1 MLRPPGHY
9 PIFGLLG
16 RDQHSALSRSWP
28 GGSNPLHDGTVPK
41 PTGRMTPDVAG
52 KDLDGRCTLAVMKL
66 NSRWQLKIAMWN
78 VRTINSPG
86 RMEVLESELGRYS
99 INVMGLAE
107 TKWKGKEGHYYTTE
121 GNMVIHAEN
130 NVRECGVGFIVDSTS
145 SKAFIGY

>member
-1 MLRPPGHY
+1 
-9 PIFGLLG
+9 
-16 RDQHSALSRSWP
+16 
-28 GGSNPLHDGTVPK
+28 
-41 PTGRMTPDVAG
+41 
-52 KDLDGRCTLAVMKL
+52 
-66 NSRWQLKIAMWN
+66 
-78 VRTINSPG
+78 
-86 RMEVLESELGRYS
+86 MEVLESELGRYS